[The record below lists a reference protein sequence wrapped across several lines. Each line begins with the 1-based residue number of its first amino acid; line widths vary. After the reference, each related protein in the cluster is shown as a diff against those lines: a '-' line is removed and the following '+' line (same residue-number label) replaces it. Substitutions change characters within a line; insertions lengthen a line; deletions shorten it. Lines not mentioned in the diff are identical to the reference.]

1 MKDDRSF
8 DGDRLK
14 AEISRRVQHLVGVP
28 EGRSKVFRM
37 AWAAAGVVLVLAGVA
52 MMVFP
57 GPAIIVIPMGLA
69 MLAGI
74 FAWARGLL
82 DTSIDRGV
90 DMERWVAGLDLW
102 VKVLAVLVVVC
113 LVAAGVWLYVR

>member
-1 MKDDRSF
+1 MNDDRRF

-14 AEISRRVQHLVGVP
+14 AEISRRVQNLVGVP
-28 EGRSKVFRM
+28 EGHGRVFRM

-52 MMVFP
+52 MTVFP

-90 DMERWVAGLDLW
+90 DVERWITGLDLR
-102 VKVLAVLVVVC
+102 VKVLAA
-113 LVAAGVWLYVR
+113 LVAACVVAVVAAWYFL